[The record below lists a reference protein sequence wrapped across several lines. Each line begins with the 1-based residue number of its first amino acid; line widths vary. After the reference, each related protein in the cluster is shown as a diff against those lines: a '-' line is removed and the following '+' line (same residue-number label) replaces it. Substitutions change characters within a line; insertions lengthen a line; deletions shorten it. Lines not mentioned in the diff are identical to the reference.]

1 MTQARKGGTR
11 LRSGD
16 VLAVTADDQKW
27 LLCYCGRDASLGD
40 TVWVR
45 SGAMHSSEPM
55 DCASLS
61 GDGFYA
67 FYPATTALRQGLVTR
82 EGFCA
87 EGMRLLPPL
96 RRIKC
101 SPGLDGEPMTW
112 RIAADANIG
121 TPFTLRS
128 GLTEAE
134 ARIPEGAIWNH
145 AFLVDRLRAGWH
157 PVSEGDEGD
166 GS

>member
-11 LRSGD
+11 LRPGD
-16 VLAVTADDQKW
+16 VLAVIDDDQKW

-45 SGAMHSSEPM
+45 SGAMHPNEPM
-55 DCASLS
+55 DCATFTA
-61 GDGFYA
+61 DGFYA
-67 FYPATTALRQGLVTR
+67 FYPATAALRQRRVTR

-96 RRIKC
+96 RRIG
-101 SPGLDGEPMTW
+101 SPFRRDGEPTTW
-112 RIAADANIG
+112 RIATDANIG
-121 TPFTLRS
+121 TSFTLRS
-128 GLTEAE
+128 RLTQSE

-145 AFLVDRLRAGWH
+145 AFLVERLRSGWH
-157 PVSEGDEGD
+157 PSLEAEQGDED
-166 GS
+166 

>member
-11 LRSGD
+11 LRPGD

-45 SGAMHSSEPM
+45 LGGMHLNEPIE
-55 DCASLS
+55 CASFT

-67 FYPATTALRQGLVTR
+67 FYPATAALRQGLVTR
-82 EGFCA
+82 EGYCA

-96 RRIKC
+96 RRIG
-101 SPGLDGEPMTW
+101 SPFTRDGESTTW
-112 RIAADANIG
+112 RIAADAKRG
-121 TPFTLRS
+121 TPFTLRTR
-128 GLTEAE
+128 LTDAE

-145 AFLVDRLRAGWH
+145 AFLLDRLRSGWH
-157 PVSEGDEGD
+157 PSVEGNDGDEG
-166 GS
+166 